1 MDVGKRSIDLEVRP
15 TDKGYEVSMYD
26 RKGNIG
32 HLANIHI
39 KTLSDLSKHV
49 KSEVDPKRKLT
60 SKLMDSGEIEYGT
73 VRVKSK
79 KLKSQE
85 V

>member
-1 MDVGKRSIDLEVRP
+1 MKFLCMIERAILVIWRI
-15 TDKGYEVSMYD
+15 
-26 RKGNIG
+26 
-32 HLANIHI
+32 
-39 KTLSDLSKHV
+39 SKHV

>member
-1 MDVGKRSIDLEVRP
+1 MK
-15 TDKGYEVSMYD
+15 
-26 RKGNIG
+26 
-32 HLANIHI
+32 
-39 KTLSDLSKHV
+39 LSKHV